1 MARTSL
7 ADVQNQIQTMWSSV
21 FMQEFLE
28 SHPLPALVNKQYE
41 GDIRKRNDRV
51 TVSQIVSPTD
61 TKLRT
66 VGVDADSFESR
77 KLQTA
82 SVSLVADKRAV
93 ESYEFE
99 DLVEIQSI
107 IDSGDPKIRQSMMF
121 SIGKQIN
128 DYLYSLVAPSA
139 SAPDHTLTGI
149 TSLSSTN
156 MLSVRTLASQA
167 KWPAEERWLLA
178 DPGYYSDVVAD
189 QSYSE
194 TDFAGS
200 DIPGMTGRVGARRY
214 GFNIV
219 EDNSRGA
226 SAKEAIAFHPDWLLL
241 AMQTEPTFRLSDLHS
256 SKRFGMVLSV
266 DLVFGATLGINGNV
280 KHISIA
286 P

>member
-1 MARTSL
+1 MTTSL
-7 ADVQNQIQTMWSSV
+7 NDVADQIQTEWSSI

-41 GDIRKRNDRV
+41 GDIRKRNDTVR
-51 TVSQIVSPTD
+51 VSQIVAPKD

-77 KLQTA
+77 KLQT
-82 SVSLVADKRAV
+82 VKVDLKADKRAV

-99 DLVEIQSI
+99 DLIEVQTML
-107 IDSGDPKIRQSMMF
+107 DSGDPAIRQSMMF

-139 SAPDHTLTGI
+139 AAPAHQLTGVANLN
-149 TSLSSTN
+149 SAN
-156 MLSVRTLASQA
+156 MLSVRTLASQS
-167 KWPAEERWLLA
+167 KWPGQERWILA
-178 DPGYYSDVVAD
+178 DPQYYSDIVAD

-214 GFNIV
+214 GFNVI
-219 EDNSRGA
+219 EDDSRPA
-226 SAKEAIAFHPDWLLL
+226 QEALAFHPDWLLL
-241 AMQTEPTFRLSDLHS
+241 AMQTEPRFKLSDQHS
-256 SKRFGMVLSV
+256 NKRFGVLMSI
-266 DLVFGATLGINGNV
+266 DLVFGATLGINGDI
-280 KHISIA
+280 KHITVR